1 MIRFYGLEWDS
12 HMFSGTD
19 TFPITTSVTSDG
31 HLAIG
36 GCDLTDLVSEY
47 GSPLYVY
54 DEATIRQTARDFL
67 SSFRGA
73 YQDSHVS
80 YSSKAFSNPALIKIL
95 DAEGIGIDVVS
106 GGELAVAKAVG
117 FPASRMNFNGN
128 NKDRQELSEAVEY
141 GLSKITI
148 DGFPEID
155 MLNEIAAEQGVIQP
169 VLVRVSPSVDAKT
182 HRLTTTGILDTK
194 FGFSIETG
202 HAEIAVQKVQEAKNL
217 DLLGIHFHLG
227 SPLFDLEPYNEAIPY
242 VMQFAANMR
251 DSYGL
256 DMREFSPGGG
266 FAIGYVGEQLPPP
279 ISDYANVIAESVR
292 AGCDAHGF
300 DEPLLI
306 VEPGRSMI
314 GRAGV
319 AVYTIGAIKEIPGVR
334 TYVSVDGGMG
344 DNIRP
349 VIYDAEYEVHSVNRV
364 NDELDGPY
372 RIAGKYCES
381 GDILVKNAFIPTP
394 EPGDLI
400 ALPASGAYNVPMASN
415 YNMIPRPAIVMVV
428 DRQARLIRRRET
440 YADLLLTSM
449 I

>member
-1 MIRFYGLEWDS
+1 
-12 HMFSGTD
+12 MFSGSD
-19 TFPITTSVTSDG
+19 TFPLTTTVTADG
-31 HLAIG
+31 HLAIA
-36 GCDLTDLVSEY
+36 GCDLNDLIAEY

-54 DEATIRQTARDFL
+54 DEATIRQVARDFMT
-67 SSFRGA
+67 SFHDA
-73 YQDSHVS
+73 YADSHVS
-80 YSSKAFSNPALIKIL
+80 YSSKAFSNPALATIL
-95 DAEGIGIDVVS
+95 DEEGIGIDVVS
-106 GGELAVAKAVG
+106 GGELAFAKTVG

-141 GLSKITI
+141 GLARITI

-155 MLNEIAAEQGVIQP
+155 MLNDIAAEQGVVQS
-169 VLVRVSPSVDAKT
+169 VLVRVSPSVDAQT
-182 HRLTTTGILDTK
+182 HRLTTTGILDSK

-217 DLLGIHFHLG
+217 DLKGLHFHLG
-227 SPLFDLEPYNEAIPY
+227 SPLFELDPYTEAIPY
-242 VMQFAANMR
+242 VMQFAADMR
-251 DSYGL
+251 DKYGL

-266 FAIGYVGEQLPPP
+266 FAIGYVGEKLPLP
-279 ISDYANVIAESVR
+279 ISDYANAIAESVR

-306 VEPGRSMI
+306 VEPGRSMV

-319 AVYTIGAIKEIPGVR
+319 AVYTVGAIKEIPGVR

-349 VIYDAEYEVHSVNRV
+349 AIYGAEYEAHSVNRV
-364 NDELDGPY
+364 NEELDGPF

-381 GDILVKNAFIPTP
+381 GDILVNDAFIPTP

-400 ALPASGAYNVPMASN
+400 VLPASGAYNIPMASN
-415 YNMIPRPAIVMVV
+415 YNMVPRPAIVMVV
-428 DRQARLIRRRET
+428 DGEHRLIRRRET
-440 YADLLLTSM
+440 YEDLLLTSM

>member
-1 MIRFYGLEWDS
+1 MIRFYGLEWVK
-12 HMFSGTD
+12 HMFSGRD
-19 TFPITTSVTSDG
+19 TFPVTTSVTSDG
-31 HLAIG
+31 HLAID
-36 GCDLTDLVSEY
+36 GCDLTDLVGEF

-67 SSFRGA
+67 ISFRRA

-80 YSSKAFSNPALIKIL
+80 YSSKAFANPALTAIL

-106 GGELAVAKAVG
+106 GGELALAKTVG

-141 GLSKITI
+141 GLARITI

-155 MLNEIAAEQGVIQP
+155 LLNEIAAEQGVVQP

-202 HAEIAVQKVQEAKNL
+202 HAEIAVRKVQEAKNL
-217 DLLGIHFHLG
+217 DLLGLHFHLG
-227 SPLFDLEPYNEAIPY
+227 SPLFQLDPYTEAIPY
-242 VMQFAANMR
+242 VLQFAANMR
-251 DSYGL
+251 DIYGL

-266 FAIGYVGEQLPPP
+266 FAIGYVGEHLPLP
-279 ISDYANVIAESVR
+279 ISEYANAIAESVR
-292 AGCDAHGF
+292 SGCDAHGF

-306 VEPGRSMI
+306 VEPGRSMV

-349 VIYDAEYEVHSVNRV
+349 AIYDAEYEAHSVNRV
-364 NDELDGPY
+364 NDEPDGPY

-415 YNMIPRPAIVMVV
+415 YNMIPRPAIVMVA
-428 DRQARLIRRRET
+428 DGEARLIRRRET
-440 YADLLLTSM
+440 YEDLLLTSM